1 MSRVPVG
8 SKENN
13 KQMRGRDTP
22 MARRADRISR
32 LGYAGAKP
40 RTIRARVSIL
50 SAVKKRRCWA
60 RRPQRHEK
68 SGGSLFFACDTV
80 A

>member
-1 MSRVPVG
+1 VSRVPVG

-40 RTIRARVSIL
+40 HASSARFQSI
-50 SAVKKRRCWA
+50 
-60 RRPQRHEK
+60 
-68 SGGSLFFACDTV
+68 GSQKTTLLGAQAAT